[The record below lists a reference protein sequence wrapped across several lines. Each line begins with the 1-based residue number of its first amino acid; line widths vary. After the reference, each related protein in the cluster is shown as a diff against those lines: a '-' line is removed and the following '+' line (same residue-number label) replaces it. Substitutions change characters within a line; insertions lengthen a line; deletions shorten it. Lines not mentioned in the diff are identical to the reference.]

1 MQSRTRT
8 RPATESRRSA
18 TLWRRLLSGR
28 RRLSPTTI
36 IMVVVFLLFAV
47 NFVNQIIRQAQLEQY
62 RDALAS
68 EVTQLAARN
77 DALRDHVEYIES
89 SEYAEL
95 VAREQL
101 GYARPGDIVMMPTY
115 PNQITE
121 RQESSTMSQATT
133 VPINEV
139 TQPNWQRWW
148 LFLQSPSQ

>member
-8 RPATESRRSA
+8 RPTTERGRRS
-18 TLWRRLLSGR
+18 TIWRRLFSGR

-36 IMVVVFLLFAV
+36 IMVVVFLLFVV

-62 RDALAS
+62 RDTLAL
-68 EVTQLAARN
+68 EVSQQVVRN
-77 DALRDHVEYIES
+77 AELKQQVEYVES

-115 PNQITE
+115 PNQT
-121 RQESSTMSQATT
+121 SDSVGTSMTMQ
-133 VPINEV
+133 EV
-139 TQPNWQRWW
+139 TTTTQLPAQPNWQRWW
-148 LFLQSPSQ
+148 QFLQSTP

>member
-8 RPATESRRSA
+8 RPATERRRSS
-18 TLWRRLLSGR
+18 TLWRRLFSGR

-36 IMVVVFLLFAV
+36 IMVVVFLLFAA

-62 RDALAS
+62 RDALAR
-68 EVTQLAARN
+68 EVAEQATLNATIKRQV
-77 DALRDHVEYIES
+77 DYVES

-101 GYARPGDIVMMPTY
+101 GYARSGDVVIMPTY
-115 PNQITE
+115 PDVTTDTSDV
-121 RQESSTMSQATT
+121 RTATQASMPTT
-133 VPINEV
+133 TTP

-148 LFLQSPSQ
+148 QFLQSTP